1 MPYTY
6 NARAYVYGYSDETG
20 YEIQVLCVP
29 PHDGHLTFSDVKEF
43 DISPALTFVEDR
55 YSRHV
60 LTTTVS
66 ITEENKC
73 HGAVAMSI
81 VAAISKSLKADVKTG
96 TIESSYAE
104 ATLATWGLD
113 EVVDFNT
120 VIPKLMEKPIK
131 REDGLRILTY
141 IVSPAAMLGGG
152 RISNQRTKM
161 KYYEPPS
168 AVVGEKRVRDESA
181 PLDS

>member
-1 MPYTY
+1 
-6 NARAYVYGYSDETG
+6 
-20 YEIQVLCVP
+20 VP

-104 ATLATWGLD
+104 ATLATWDIDGFM
-113 EVVDFNT
+113 DFNT
-120 VIPKLMEKPIK
+120 IMPKLMEKPIK
-131 REDGLRILTY
+131 REDDLRWVSY
-141 IVSPAAMLGGG
+141 IVSPAAMLGEG
-152 RISNQRTKM
+152 RVSDKRTKVDSVS
-161 KYYEPPS
+161 PS

-181 PLDS
+181 EEPTKAEAEAAVKAEDGAPLDP